1 MELAKLRGDF
11 NIAQSDLRA
20 AMERI
25 KGERFIPPEQWNEAW
40 ELSKKVIA
48 PTAAEETMEAH
59 QAAIEEAKE
68 GMAAMRDK
76 IAQIEEIL
84 REPAPRQRA
93 VQQGQRERS
102 GQAAPERQPAG
113 ERRGQTAAETGQL
126 PQEIRTDARETLGEL
141 RGILKQDA
149 ERAGKS
155 VLDEYRTAL
164 EAANEI
170 LRKASIAG
178 VEIEKDKV
186 FKDLSMQMKKVDGW
200 IRTREESLLTDEIYD
215 EQRELDKI
223 SGEIEQL
230 TTEEEIKAYP
240 LDTKLEEAELLLRD
254 LREHSGLRR
263 ERAKLQSKVDDIRV
277 QHIKKAKGVGGA
289 EITSR
294 EQQKAER
301 EIDSAIASIRKLIGK
316 LQAGTIE
323 SDAALPA
330 GVQAIIDENKSKV
343 GRGKW
348 LDLQETQNDLE
359 EARKARREEKE
370 KKSVETAVREAQ
382 GKLQLAHQWLDNF
395 EPQAAVA
402 GPLTR
407 EQIDELRRK
416 YRETESARTNQVWQA
431 KDYVKDKGLSTNDEV
446 KPENNRM
453 EERLR
458 KLKEAIEERGRELLK
473 KNVDEGL
480 NSANSFL
487 AEIQK
492 RGPDLDE
499 KYGAIAKREA
509 EWGILKNQFEAIHR
523 EASANI
529 QVAKDYR
536 KQLDGLRGLIDKEVP
551 EALASAALGGTR
563 QGVETLRSELD
574 QIKTLADLLN
584 KIKQHKEKLEGVAV
598 TLPVNEITEDT
609 DINDWLYNVFARDI
623 LADIDAAAR
632 YAGQNQLRRED
643 GTLVNIADHPKFR
656 KDVENLEKAAEKF
669 REFLKKKNE
678 ELVEDKHRA
687 RVSGAVTSEAVQ
699 KGEAKAA
706 AEFGIT
712 DKETA
717 KLVDR
722 NEIKKEE
729 VLGQIVNTILK
740 RHTFWGKEEGG
751 HRVQEAE
758 QITISEIERAFGPAS
773 KYAFTEA
780 QCADLFYA
788 AKAFI
793 WERAAADIERG
804 PREEMPVVP
813 TEGGYKTDKTDT
825 TMEQPQATAKRKWWK
840 TITGAA
846 ARGGLATGIV
856 YGGTML
862 GGPVG
867 TFIGLAVTGAG
878 RMIDNM
884 VRSKIQQKRI
894 NEWKRKMTEDPGGI
908 FKKAM
913 VDHLAFTVSNLKENR
928 IRADARGGA
937 SDYEFYFNGAKQYLA
952 GANAER
958 AVPLSEAEI
967 NKSAAAFGTFYAFD
981 DRLERDRMGH
991 ELNQTPNTRHWW
1003 NFIDRTLGVSL
1014 RNRSGRI
1021 GWKQSSGRDKVY
1033 AGTTALGASMGLFEA
1048 RQMTHEI
1055 PVVGSVVRR
1064 LTQAYAGWK
1073 YGGAIADCI
1082 AGRKSAE
1089 ILSEQKL
1096 GELEGVSGRL
1106 ETMSLPQMGEVVKEL
1121 QEAWAV
1127 AGRIRNPIEYARQ
1140 KERLKQIFM
1149 ETIAQKIL
1157 KEEEQ
1162 HELHTESELRAKG
1175 GEIYGEVWNTYQQNR
1190 EAQLRGEARAGR
1202 QRILGRAA
1210 GAAGMLA
1217 LGYVGE
1223 QIMEQWLANRHAA
1236 AAAAGDKVWGDKGW
1250 QDAGAHRPGA
1260 GSGGLPE
1267 APAPGGPSRVEGI
1280 PAMAVVGRHEGV
1292 EHALGRQIEA
1302 EADKFGYAAGMGDK
1316 HAWAMGEAHRIAIA
1330 NDYIQEGGIR
1340 QGGAETRVGPQDR
1353 IAYFFEY
1360 GADGKP
1366 IIGAGGKASV
1376 HEAVGHLGPAG
1387 AFLEE
1392 PGTRIGAPDAP
1403 TPEWYEYRYPGAA
1416 SHTAEQIEPS
1426 GAPGAAGG
1434 QGAPSGAPAGG
1445 FPTERLGMDYSPDE
1459 PYQPDASLAPPAAG
1473 TGTVLTEAHATAGAR
1488 GAEAGAQLE
1497 SLNDLIAQGK
1507 ATQEQVHLSNYLE
1520 QYQNQDPEFI
1530 KKYHDNAAQHINEY
1544 ISHHPGDANKYQEL
1558 RNFTEPKS
1566 APADIS
1572 RATGGSAPDQS
1583 GSEYGHEA
1591 KPAGPGGEGKDI
1603 RFDAEHQATPAA
1615 EQAVQGK
1622 LNELL
1627 PDVKNRESIAGFL
1640 NEPSSFPKGTRLTEP
1655 AMQELMNTNKTAASE
1670 YIRFRTQ
1677 ARVED
1682 FIKDSS
1688 NPAKLDALRE
1698 AVTESV
1704 VMEKSGAEA
1713 WQSMKDAFRGE
1724 KYEPVLKAL
1733 QEMVKG
1739 K

>member
-1 MELAKLRGDF
+1 MAQPGQLKSPDEQKAELQAEFTTQAEVFESEKESLQAALDKLEGLGKQLTQRRD
-11 NIAQSDLRA
+11 
-20 AMERI
+20 
-25 KGERFIPPEQWNEAW
+25 
-40 ELSKKVIA
+40 KKVRDLL
-48 PTAAEETMEAH
+48 AEPVPPPPLDNLDDCQEAVKN
-59 QAAIEEAKE
+59 IKE
-68 GMAAMRDK
+68 K
-76 IAQIEEIL
+76 L
-84 REPAPRQRA
+84 A
-93 VQQGQRERS
+93 VM
-102 GQAAPERQPAG
+102 
-113 ERRGQTAAETGQL
+113 
-126 PQEIRTDARETLGEL
+126 I
-141 RGILKQDA
+141 A
-149 ERAGKS
+149 EREFIEKELQKEEYRNKAKS
-155 VLDEYRTAL
+155 VLREL
-164 EAANEI
+164 KI
-170 LRKASIAG
+170 
-178 VEIEKDKV
+178 VKDKGAGKVNENDLRSHRTLLEKAENVITDAVSVDIDTEQV
-186 FKDLSMQMKKVDGW
+186 FTDLSDQIARVENLADSGENA
-200 IRTREESLLTDEIYD
+200 IFGA
-215 EQRELDKI
+215 ELDRHKRSLDI
-223 SGEIEQL
+223 LVKKIEQL
-230 TTEEEIKAYP
+230 
-240 LDTKLEEAELLLRD
+240 LEEDILKYPFEAQLKPIEDALSRVQG
-254 LREHSGLRR
+254 RPGL
-263 ERAKLQSKVDDIRV
+263 ESKITELQSQVDEVKWQYEKR
-277 QHIKKAKGVGGA
+277 KAGGGGGN
-289 EITSR
+289 
-294 EQQKAER
+294 QQKAEK
-301 EIDSAIASIRKLIGK
+301 EVVAAINFIKHLINEVQSGLLEPDDAK
-316 LQAGTIE
+316 IPNQVTDALSTDNLTKAGL
-323 SDAALPA
+323 D
-330 GVQAIIDENKSKV
+330 KS
-343 GRGKW
+343 
-348 LDLQETQNDLE
+348 L
-359 EARKARREEKE
+359 EARQVQDTLERARRTTKKE
-370 KKSVETAVREAQ
+370 KAAAEAK

-407 EQIDELRRK
+407 EQIDELKRK
-416 YRETESARTNQVWQA
+416 YQETESAKTNQVYQA
-431 KDYVKDKGLSTNDEV
+431 KDYVRGQKFSTNDEV

-487 AEIQK
+487 AEVQK
-492 RGPDLDE
+492 RGPDLDA
-499 KYGAIAKREA
+499 KYGAIAKRES
-509 EWGILKNQFEAIHR
+509 EWGILKTQLEAAHK
-523 EASANI
+523 EAAANN
-529 QVAKDYR
+529 QVAKDCR
-536 KQLDGLRGLIDKEVP
+536 EQLDNLRGLIDNKIP
-551 EALASAALGGTR
+551 EELAAAALGGTR

-598 TLPVNEITEDT
+598 TLPVNEITKDT

-632 YAGQNQLRRED
+632 YVGQNQLRRED
-643 GTLVNIADHPKFR
+643 GALVNIADHPKFR

-712 DKETA
+712 NKETA

-729 VLGQIVNTILK
+729 ALGQIVNTILK

-825 TMEQPQATAKRKWWK
+825 TMEQPQPTAKRKWWK
-840 TITGAA
+840 TITGAG

-856 YGGTML
+856 AGGTML
-862 GGPVG
+862 AGPMG
-867 TFIGLAVTGAG
+867 TFAGLAITGAG
-878 RMIDNM
+878 RMVDNM
-884 VRSKIQQKRI
+884 VRGKIQQKRI
-894 NEWKRKMTEDPGGI
+894 NEWKRKMTEDPSGI

-928 IRADARGGA
+928 IRADTRGGA

-967 NKSAAAFGTFYAFD
+967 NKSAAAFSTFYAFD

-991 ELNQTPNTRHWW
+991 ELNQTSNTRHWW

-1033 AGTTALGASMGLFEA
+1033 AGTTALGASMGLFAA
-1048 RQMTHEI
+1048 RQMSYDI

-1162 HELHTESELRAKG
+1162 HELHTESELLAKG

-1190 EAQLRGEARAGR
+1190 DAQLRGEARAGR
-1202 QRILGRAA
+1202 QRIWGRAA

-1223 QIMEQWLANRHAA
+1223 QIMEHWLANRHAA
-1236 AAAAGDKVWGDKGW
+1236 AAANPPR
-1250 QDAGAHRPGA
+1250 GAALGNA
-1260 GSGGLPE
+1260 IVPE
-1267 APAPGGPSRVEGI
+1267 SGPSGPVPIHGSEI
-1280 PAMAVVGRHEGV
+1280 PAIAVVGHHEGV

-1302 EADKFGYAAGMGDK
+1302 HAEKFGYPGTGDK
-1316 HAWAMGEAHRIAIA
+1316 HDWAMGEAHRVAIE
-1330 NDYIQEGGIR
+1330 NDYIQEGGIH

-1392 PGTRIGAPDAP
+1392 PGTRIGAPNAP

-1434 QGAPSGAPAGG
+1434 QGAPSGAQAGG

-1473 TGTVLTEAHATAGAR
+1473 TGTILAEAHATAGAR

-1583 GSEYGHEA
+1583 GSEYSHEA

-1603 RFDAEHQATPAA
+1603 RFDAGHQATSAT
-1615 EQAVQGK
+1615 EQTVEGK

-1627 PDVKNRESIAGFL
+1627 PNANNRESIAGFL
-1640 NEPSSFPKGTRLTEP
+1640 NEPSSFPKGARLTEP
-1655 AMQELMNTNKTAASE
+1655 AMNELMNTNKTAASE

-1682 FIKDSS
+1682 FINDST
-1688 NPAKLDALRE
+1688 NQAKLDALRE

-1704 VMEKSGAEA
+1704 VKEKSGAEA
-1713 WQSMKDAFRGE
+1713 WQSMKDAFSGE